1 MAKACES
8 EGMNLPNPLI
18 SLLLQR
24 GIRSAKQAY
33 AFFHPQWSDLHD
45 PFLFKDMKKAVE
57 RLERAF
63 ASGEKVLFFGD
74 YDVDGTTSVALCV
87 DYFSK
92 HHDKI
97 GFYIP
102 KRDTDGY
109 GLTPASLD
117 WAASEGYNL
126 VITLDC
132 GITANDAVDRALVHG
147 IDVIISDH
155 HRPGDSLPNA
165 VAILNPK
172 LNECTYPDK
181 NLSGCGVGFKLV
193 QGFARHRG
201 LPEEDLQ
208 PLTDLLAVSIA
219 ADLVPAIG
227 ENRILATYG
236 MRRLNETPR
245 PGFYALLRKLSRRRP
260 LQLSDIVFTIA
271 PRINAAGRMN
281 DAASAV
287 RLLLAP
293 NSVEADR
300 IAEQIDQTNADRKT
314 VDSQITAE
322 AFKIVEQTPDFHSRK
337 STVVFKRDW
346 HKGVIGI
353 VASRLVD
360 VYYKPTVVLSEVDG
374 KLTGSARS
382 VKGFDIYNAIAE
394 CSEFI
399 EQFGGHMY
407 AAGLTLK
414 SENVEAFANKFD
426 EVVSRT
432 IDDELLIPQFLI
444 DGNLSLQDVNTN
456 FYHWLSKFGPFGP
469 GNPIPIFTAQGVLA
483 DMGSMRVVGTNHLY
497 TQLLQKGVTK
507 VTAVGFNMGWAQ
519 AEVKKGIPFDV
530 CFTVEEEMWRDQV
543 QLKVFLKDISFDGS
557 HMAAARVVAG
567 LDIELEDEGLAF
579 PPANFPDSNHL
590 IEPSH
595 ASA

>member
-1 MAKACES
+1 
-8 EGMNLPNPLI
+8 MNLPNPLI

-444 DGNLSLQDVNTN
+444 DGDLSLQDVNTN

-567 LDIELEDEGLAF
+567 LDIELEDEGLGF